1 MDSSRSGPKMLHLRG
16 REIPLKISRHPKA
29 RHISVRL
36 DGRERTVRLV
46 LPRRA
51 ALREGLAFAEYK
63 ADWLLAQLNALPARV
78 PFEPG
83 AVIPILGEERMVRHS
98 PGGRGGAWL
107 DGTTLWVSGQ
117 AEHAPRRVGDF
128 LKDLARREAAA
139 LARVK
144 AATIERTVRR
154 VSVREMRTRW
164 GSCSSDGNISFC
176 WRLILTPST
185 VFDYVVAH
193 EVAHLREMNHGRTFW
208 TLAGHLAADMP
219 AARRWLRER
228 GDDLLRYG

>member
-1 MDSSRSGPKMLHLRG
+1 MLRLRG
-16 REIPLKISRHPKA
+16 REVPLKISRHPRA

-63 ADWLLAQLNALPARV
+63 ADWLLAQLNALPAPI
-78 PFEPG
+78 PFEPDS
-83 AVIPILGEERMVRHS
+83 VIPVLGQERHVRHS
-98 PGGRGGAWL
+98 AAGRGGAWL
-107 DGTTLWVSGQ
+107 DGPTLWVSGHV
-117 AEHAPRRVGDF
+117 EHAPRRVADF
-128 LKDLARREAAA
+128 LKDLARREAAT
-139 LARVK
+139 LARAK
-144 AATIERTVRR
+144 AAAIDRTVRQVR
-154 VSVREMRTRW
+154 VREMRTRW

-176 WRLILTPST
+176 WRLILTPPA

-193 EVAHLREMNHGRTFW
+193 EVAHLREMNHGCHFW
-208 TLAGHLAADMP
+208 ALAERLATDMP
-219 AARRWLRER
+219 AARRWLRDH

>member
-1 MDSSRSGPKMLHLRG
+1 M
-16 REIPLKISRHPKA
+16 
-29 RHISVRL
+29 RL
-36 DGRERTVRLV
+36 DGRERTIRLV

-78 PFEPG
+78 PFEPDSI
-83 AVIPILGEERMVRHS
+83 IPVLGEPRTIRHS
-98 PGGRGGAWL
+98 PNGRGGAWL
-107 DGTTLWVSGQ
+107 DGATLWVSGR
-117 AEHAPRRVGDF
+117 AEHAPRRIGDF
-128 LKDLARREAAA
+128 LKDLARREAAS

-144 AATIERTVRR
+144 AATLGCTVQR

-176 WRLILTPST
+176 WRLILTPLV

-193 EVAHLREMNHGRTFW
+193 EVAHLREMNHSRSFW
-208 TLAGHLAADMP
+208 ALAGQLSSDMP
-219 AARRWLRER
+219 AARRWLRDR